1 MHTATLEHGLC
12 NLFIPIHFPSLTI
25 PYLDDAEQI
34 ETDIASARET
44 LADASAGV
52 DKLHG
57 ELKSLVD
64 KIAKVE
70 VRTSPPVLATTG
82 PHVSDRAHSHSQA
95 EHGEAER
102 RLQEE
107 RATLTRFDAEL
118 HDLEEVIK
126 AKKQAAVDADVS
138 IKKLEHEVQALAKEK
153 AGHLTG
159 AINLERQH
167 DWIAEESQ

>member
-1 MHTATLEHGLC
+1 MHTATLELGLC
-12 NLFIPIHFPSLTI
+12 NLVIPVHFRSLTI

-70 VRTSPPVLATTG
+70 VRTSPPSSRNRAP
-82 PHVSDRAHSHSQA
+82 PHVADRAHSHSQG

-102 RLQEE
+102 LQED
-107 RATLTRFDAEL
+107 RATLIRFDAEFR
-118 HDLEEVIK
+118 DL
-126 AKKQAAVDADVS
+126 D
-138 IKKLEHEVQALAKEK
+138 
-153 AGHLTG
+153 
-159 AINLERQH
+159 
-167 DWIAEESQ
+167 